1 MRFELVNLK
10 KLKADI
16 DNDEKMCFVKKVV
29 IKPYLLVTT
38 FKKLL
43 TKVMPHKV
51 CIATL
56 KWKGWQVASGYYH
69 F

>member
-1 MRFELVNLK
+1 MRFELVNFK

-29 IKPYLLVTT
+29 IKTYLLVT

-51 CIATL
+51 CIAT
-56 KWKGWQVASGYYH
+56 
-69 F
+69 